1 MKHLYI
7 FLGPPGSGKT
17 TYSVFLSDF
26 YGSLNRLSRYINL
39 DCSNIQKH
47 IINSIDF
54 RRILLCEEIISEL
67 HMGPN
72 SSIFFSIEYLCD
84 NIEWLEN
91 EIESVIKKN
100 RNNYFFVDL
109 PGQMELFT
117 HHNGLRG
124 VIKKFNKNKFSITT
138 LLLNDPF
145 FWYDETNFHILAL
158 LNLLIIFNTEI
169 SFYHILTKIDLLL
182 KYNLLNRVVRGRKW
196 GKYKDEPENFSIWNL
211 KLKYSLEDIIFDFG
225 VMNPNPLNLSE
236 NKHLLSLVKNL
247 DDNR

>member
-1 MKHLYI
+1 
-7 FLGPPGSGKT
+7 
-17 TYSVFLSDF
+17 
-26 YGSLNRLSRYINL
+26 
-39 DCSNIQKH
+39 
-47 IINSIDF
+47 
-54 RRILLCEEIISEL
+54 
-67 HMGPN
+67 
-72 SSIFFSIEYLCD
+72 
-84 NIEWLEN
+84 
-91 EIESVIKKN
+91 
-100 RNNYFFVDL
+100 
-109 PGQMELFT
+109 MELFT
-117 HHNGLRG
+117 HHNGLRR

-182 KYNLLNRVVRGRKW
+182 KYNLLNRVVRGKKW
-196 GKYKDEPENFSIWNL
+196 EKYKDEPENFSIWNL

>member
-1 MKHLYI
+1 MVSQESNIVWYSKIKKIKLEWLKHLYI

-67 HMGPN
+67 HIGPN

-100 RNNYFFVDL
+100 RNRGL
-109 PGQMELFT
+109 PY
-117 HHNGLRG
+117 
-124 VIKKFNKNKFSITT
+124 TT
-138 LLLNDPF
+138 CCN
-145 FWYDETNFHILAL
+145 
-158 LNLLIIFNTEI
+158 
-169 SFYHILTKIDLLL
+169 
-182 KYNLLNRVVRGRKW
+182 
-196 GKYKDEPENFSIWNL
+196 
-211 KLKYSLEDIIFDFG
+211 
-225 VMNPNPLNLSE
+225 
-236 NKHLLSLVKNL
+236 
-247 DDNR
+247 